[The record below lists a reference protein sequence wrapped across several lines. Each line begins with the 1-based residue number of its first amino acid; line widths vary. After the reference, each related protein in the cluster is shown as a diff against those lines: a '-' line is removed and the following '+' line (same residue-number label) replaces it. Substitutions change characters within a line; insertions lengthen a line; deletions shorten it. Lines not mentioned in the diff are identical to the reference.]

1 MYLYEFGHVG
11 YYIVRSCPVVYITM
25 AIKIKI
31 KLFHRLVLAANT
43 SAPRVLGNNTFSNT
57 PSAVFALDLMYPNS
71 PGTSLVPNT
80 ISPGESGDSPPRFLL
95 GAYPRT
101 GDVGAL
107 FALDLLSY

>member
-1 MYLYEFGHVG
+1 MYLYKFGYVG

-25 AIKIKI
+25 AMTTKI
-31 KLFHRLVLAANT
+31 KLFHGLVPAANT
-43 SAPRVLGNNTFSNT
+43 SVPRVLVNNTFSNT

-80 ISPGESGDSPPRFLL
+80 ISPGDSGDSLPRFLL
-95 GAYPRT
+95 GAWPRT
-101 GDVGAL
+101 GDIGAL